1 MCMYLA
7 PYSFNVFK
15 GLSMTHSWGAG
26 LGKVLIAAKK
36 KVSCECHFEFD
47 VFQKLQSL
55 TLWMWGILNIAS
67 SGLV

>member
-1 MCMYLA
+1 MYLA
-7 PYSFNVFK
+7 PYSFIVFK

-55 TLWMWGILNIAS
+55 TL
-67 SGLV
+67 